1 MKLGL
6 ISDIH
11 GNLHA
16 LEQVLLE
23 LEERQVQLILC
34 AGDLVCYGAFPN
46 EVLELLR
53 QKSIPT
59 VLGNYD
65 AAVAWDLPT
74 VSSKPSSPQTE
85 PIKLAALAWAK
96 AQISNENV
104 HYLRGLPWVTWH
116 RLGDTTV
123 QLLHG
128 GPTQL
133 DAWYDATSNSKLC
146 ELAETTAADLLVIGH
161 SHQQFAIEVVR
172 SIGEK
177 TLIVNPGAV
186 GRSIDGD
193 PRAAYAVIDLT
204 TRQVELLR
212 AEYDL
217 DAATEAIRKS
227 SMPSLVA
234 DLVYH
239 AARRVEN
246 LGTQKI

>member
-23 LEERQVQLILC
+23 LEEQQVQLILC

-96 AQISNENV
+96 AQISSENV
-104 HYLRGLPWVTWH
+104 HYLRSLPWVT
-116 RLGDTTV
+116 
-123 QLLHG
+123 
-128 GPTQL
+128 
-133 DAWYDATSNSKLC
+133 
-146 ELAETTAADLLVIGH
+146 
-161 SHQQFAIEVVR
+161 
-172 SIGEK
+172 
-177 TLIVNPGAV
+177 
-186 GRSIDGD
+186 
-193 PRAAYAVIDLT
+193 
-204 TRQVELLR
+204 
-212 AEYDL
+212 
-217 DAATEAIRKS
+217 
-227 SMPSLVA
+227 
-234 DLVYH
+234 
-239 AARRVEN
+239 
-246 LGTQKI
+246 

>member
-1 MKLGL
+1 M
-6 ISDIH
+6 
-11 GNLHA
+11 
-16 LEQVLLE
+16 
-23 LEERQVQLILC
+23 
-34 AGDLVCYGAFPN
+34 
-46 EVLELLR
+46 
-53 QKSIPT
+53 
-59 VLGNYD
+59 
-65 AAVAWDLPT
+65 
-74 VSSKPSSPQTE
+74 
-85 PIKLAALAWAK
+85 
-96 AQISNENV
+96 
-104 HYLRGLPWVTWH
+104 TWH

-204 TRQVELLR
+204 TRQVELQ

-217 DAATEAIRKS
+217 ARQPKQSERAACPAWLPIWCTMLRA
-227 SMPSLVA
+227 VW
-234 DLVYH
+234 
-239 AARRVEN
+239 
-246 LGTQKI
+246 KI